1 MYRHPYHFAIRLL
14 ICQGPSRFFQQVQLE
29 TISENLAQVFDRLLA
44 KNQTLLFSIRKRVKM
59 EVRRISPSILCESK
73 ISLFSEKYI
82 GTIHIVRTMQA
93 RRIVWWRHGL
103 LTLIQYQWNKQ
114 TLDRNSCAVN
124 YEPSTISIHVQHQQ
138 QVEKGE
144 NRCWC
149 KWILRSFNNH
159 GRDGYQISAGTCR
172 QSCTLG
178 TKSR

>member
-1 MYRHPYHFAIRLL
+1 MDGLMYRHPYHFAIRLL

-82 GTIHIVRTMQA
+82 
-93 RRIVWWRHGL
+93 
-103 LTLIQYQWNKQ
+103 
-114 TLDRNSCAVN
+114 DRNSCAVN

-138 QVEKGE
+138 QVEKE
-144 NRCWC
+144 EEELLKRTITQNQFRYHQRTRHLQYSMCYSSEALIQRAERLLS
-149 KWILRSFNNH
+149 KLNPKYIQDPS
-159 GRDGYQISAGTCR
+159 
-172 QSCTLG
+172 SC
-178 TKSR
+178 SRRK